1 MGGLSFYNP
10 QPIMESEPRGLID
23 FLKEHITPE
32 RWMLMQERVMWRSR
46 YVTVAIENIY
56 QPHNASAVLRTC
68 DCFGFQDVHIIE
80 NENSYQIN
88 PQVEMGSSNWL
99 DLSRYNQESY
109 NSSACLDHLESRGYR
124 LVATSPHSQAYTP
137 EDIPLDRPLAI
148 ILGNEKDGLT
158 QQTLE
163 RCSDHLRIPMYG
175 FSESFNISVSA
186 AIILS
191 RLRQR
196 LQESDIDFLLNATE
210 RDEILLSWL
219 RNQLKRSDLIEGRYQ
234 GLSR

>member
-1 MGGLSFYNP
+1 MD
-10 QPIMESEPRGLID
+10 MEHKGLID
-23 FLKEHITPE
+23 YLKEHITAE
-32 RWMLMQERVMWRSR
+32 RWTLMNERVQLRSR

-80 NENSYQIN
+80 NEFRYRIN

-99 DLSRYNQESY
+99 DLHRYNALSY
-109 NSSACLDHLESRGYR
+109 NSPACLDHLEAQDYR
-124 LVATSPHSQAYTP
+124 LVATSPHSEAFTP
-137 EDIPLDRPLAI
+137 EDIPIDRPLAL
-148 ILGNEKDGLT
+148 ILGNEKQGLT
-158 QQTLE
+158 RETLE
-163 RCSDHLRIPMYG
+163 RCSHHLRIPMYG

-196 LQESDIDFLLNATE
+196 LQESKLDFLINDAQK
-210 RDEILLSWL
+210 DEILLSWL
-219 RNQLKRSDLIEGRYQ
+219 RKQLKRSDLIEARYQ
-234 GLSR
+234 ELSR